1 MKIFGVIFAMAIF
14 SVYPALCLAIL
25 LAMLF
30 FNKPDTKKA

>member
-14 SVYPALCLAIL
+14 SVYPALCFAIL

-30 FNKPDTKKA
+30 FNKPDRKKA

>member
-25 LAMLF
+25 LTMLI

>member
-25 LAMLF
+25 LIMLL
-30 FNKPDTKKA
+30 FNKADTKQA